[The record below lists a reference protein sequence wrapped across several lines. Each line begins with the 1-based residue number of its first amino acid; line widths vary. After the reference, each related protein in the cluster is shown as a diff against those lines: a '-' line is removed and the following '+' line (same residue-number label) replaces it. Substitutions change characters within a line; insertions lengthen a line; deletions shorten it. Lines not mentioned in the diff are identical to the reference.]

1 MSYVRDR
8 LIQAAVT
15 MYGIVTLAFFLNK
28 SMPGGPVEA
37 LEADIYANPELYGL
51 PQNPPAERVQELIE
65 TMIKVPI
72 AKPIHEAYIDYM
84 KFVFIDFDLGE
95 SIVVA
100 AGVDVTQLIL
110 LRAPWTIYIST
121 ITLIYGIVVGI
132 VLGAFMAYYE
142 GTNFDIGMT
151 ASMILA
157 GGVPYYVAGIL
168 LLYVLGFQLGW
179 FPTGGRVNPD
189 YEAGLNWNWISSV
202 FYYGTLPSLSFIIT
216 SFGGRALGMRANS
229 IRLLGSEYLRNAHLR
244 GLSTYRISVTYLA
257 RNAILPLWTSIVI
270 GLGSL
275 LGGAVI
281 MERIF
286 QYPGMGLLMYD
297 AAILRDFPVLMG
309 SLIITTF
316 LFVIGTL
323 LADFTY
329 PLIDPRADMKA
340 SR

>member
-1 MSYVRDR
+1 
-8 LIQAAVT
+8 
-15 MYGIVTLAFFLNK
+15 MYGIVTLSFFLNK

-37 LEADIYANPELYGL
+37 LRADIYANPELYGL
-51 PQNPPAERVQELIE
+51 PQNPPEYRVQEIIE
-65 TMIKVPI
+65 ETIKVPI
-72 AKPIHEAYIDYM
+72 SKPIHEAYLDYM

-95 SIVVA
+95 SIAVA

-110 LRAPWTIYIST
+110 LRAPWTIFIST
-121 ITLIYGIVVGI
+121 ITLIFGIVVGI
-132 VLGAFMAYYE
+132 TLGAFMAYYE
-142 GTNFDIGMT
+142 GTKFDIGMT
-151 ASMILA
+151 ASMVLS
-157 GGVPYYVAGIL
+157 GGIPYYIAGIL
-168 LLYVLGFQLGW
+168 LLYILGFQLGW

-202 FYYGTLPSLSFIIT
+202 FYYGALPSLSFILT

-229 IRLLGSEYLRNAHLR
+229 IRLLGSDYLRNAHLR

-257 RNAILPLWTSIVI
+257 RNAILPLWTSIVV
-270 GLGSL
+270 GLGGL

-286 QYPGMGLLMYD
+286 QYPGMGLLIFE
-297 AAILRDFPVLMG
+297 AAVLRDFPVLMG
-309 SLIITTF
+309 SLVITTF
-316 LFVIGTL
+316 LFVLGTL

-329 PLIDPRADMKA
+329 PLIDPRADMKT